1 MPSAWLVLIHQ
12 LPPEPSYLRVKV
24 GRRLARIG
32 AVQIKN
38 TVYVL
43 PATDA
48 CREDLQW
55 AIAEIREGGGEANL
69 FESKFL
75 DGVTDAEVQRRF
87 QDERNAD
94 YDALMAEVKGAGRR
108 ARGADG
114 ARFRRR
120 LSAIQAIDFF
130 SAPRGPAAAALLEKG
145 SDVPA
150 GDLRVADYRGRTW
163 VTRPGVHVD
172 RMAGAWLIKRFI
184 DPKAK
189 IQFLLPAPRGEGGA
203 TRRMRGAI
211 LTFDLPNADFTHDA
225 GRCTFEVLRDRFG
238 IADKA
243 VRALGEI
250 VHDIDLKEET
260 FGRDETAGVA
270 ALVAGIALAHRDD
283 KERLARAAQV
293 FDELYEFFKRK
304 R

>member
-1 MPSAWLVLIHQ
+1 MAAWLVLIHQ

-24 GRRLARIG
+24 ARRLQRIG

-43 PATDA
+43 PSSEQCA
-48 CREDLQW
+48 EDLQW

-69 FESKFL
+69 FESRFI
-75 DGVTDAEVQRRF
+75 DGITDADVEQRFR
-87 QDERNAD
+87 DERNGD
-94 YDALMAEVKGAGRR
+94 YDALIADAKAGVEPI
-108 ARGADG
+108 
-114 ARFRRR
+114 R
-120 LSAIQAIDFF
+120 LRKRLAAIKAIDFF
-130 SAPRGPAAAALLEKG
+130 VAPRGPAALALLDKG
-145 SDVPA
+145 SHGPSA
-150 GDLRVADYRGRTW
+150 DLRAEDYRGRTW

-172 RMAGAWLIKRFI
+172 RTASAWLIRRFI
-184 DPKAK
+184 DEKARFRFSGNG
-189 IQFLLPAPRGEGGA
+189 IAFDMQGG
-203 TRRMRGAI
+203 
-211 LTFDLPNADFTHDA
+211 DFTHDA
-225 GRCTFEVLRDRFG
+225 ERCTFEVLRDRFG

-243 VRALGEI
+243 VRAIGEI

-260 FGRDETAGVA
+260 FGREETAGVA

-283 KERLARAAQV
+283 KERIARAAQL

>member
-1 MPSAWLVLIHQ
+1 MAAWLVLIHQ

-24 GRRLARIG
+24 ARRLSRIG

-75 DGVTDAEVQRRF
+75 DGINDADVEQRF
-87 QDERNAD
+87 KDERDAD
-94 YDALMAEVKGAGRR
+94 YDALIAEIKGAGRR

-130 SAPRGPAAAALLEKG
+130 AAPRGPAAAALLEKG
-145 SDVPA
+145 SDVPSD
-150 GDLRVADYRGRTW
+150 DLRAEDFRGRTW
-163 VTRPGVHVD
+163 STRPGVHVD
-172 RMAGAWLIKRFI
+172 RMASAWLIKRFI

-189 IQFLLPAPRGEGGA
+189 ITTCAPPPAPRA
-203 TRRMRGAI
+203 
-211 LTFDLPNADFTHDA
+211 LTFDMPNGDFTHDA
-225 GRCTFEVLRDRFG
+225 ERCTFEVLRDRFG

-283 KERLARAAQV
+283 KERIARAAQA

>member
-1 MPSAWLVLIHQ
+1 MSAWLVLIHQ

-24 GRRLARIG
+24 GRRLQRIG
-32 AVQIKN
+32 AVQLKN

-43 PATDA
+43 PVTEQ
-48 CREDLQW
+48 CKEDLQW
-55 AIAEIREGGGEANL
+55 TIAEIREGGGEANL
-69 FESKFL
+69 FESRFL
-75 DGVTDAEVQRRF
+75 DGISDADVEQRF

-94 YDALMAEVKGAGRR
+94 YDALIAEIQGAGRR

-114 ARFRRR
+114 VRFRRR
-120 LSAIQAIDFF
+120 LAAIQAIDFF
-130 SAPRGPAAAALLEKG
+130 AAPRGPAAVALLEKT
-145 SDVPA
+145 DDLPT
-150 GDLRVADYRGRTW
+150 GDLHVEDYRGRTW

-172 RMAGAWLIKRFI
+172 RMASAWLIKRFI

-189 IQFLLPAPRGEGGA
+189 ITCAPRPA
-203 TRRMRGAI
+203 LRALR
-211 LTFDLPNADFTHDA
+211 FDMPNADFTHDA

-238 IADKA
+238 IAGKA

-250 VHDIDLKEET
+250 VHDIDLKEES
-260 FGRDETAGVA
+260 FGREETAGVA

-283 KERLARAAQV
+283 KERLARAAQA

>member
-1 MPSAWLVLIHQ
+1 MAAWLVLIHQ

-24 GRRLARIG
+24 ARRLQRIG

-43 PATDA
+43 PATEP
-48 CREDLQW
+48 CKEDLQW
-55 AIAEIREGGGEANL
+55 TIAEIREGGGEANL
-69 FESKFL
+69 FESRFL
-75 DGVTDAEVQRRF
+75 DGISDADVEQRF
-87 QDERNAD
+87 KDERNAD
-94 YDALMAEVKGAGRR
+94 YDALIAEIKGAGRR
-108 ARGADG
+108 GQGADG
-114 ARFRRR
+114 LR
-120 LSAIQAIDFF
+120 LRKRLAAIQAIDFF

-145 SDVPA
+145 DRVPSA
-150 GDLRVADYRGRTW
+150 DLRAEDYRGRTW

-172 RMAGAWLIKRFI
+172 RMASAWLIKRFI
-184 DPKAK
+184 DERAK
-189 IQFLLPAPRGEGGA
+189 FRFTGKGIR
-203 TRRMRGAI
+203 
-211 LTFDLPNADFTHDA
+211 FDLPHADFTHDA
-225 GRCTFEVLRDRFG
+225 DRCTFEVLRDRFG

-250 VHDIDLKEET
+250 VHDIDLKDEA

-283 KERLARAAQV
+283 QERLARAAEA
-293 FDELYEFFKRK
+293 FDELYEFFRRK

>member
-1 MPSAWLVLIHQ
+1 MTAWLVLIHQ

-24 GRRLARIG
+24 ARRLSRIG

-43 PATDA
+43 PTTDA

-75 DGVTDAEVQRRF
+75 DGVTDADVEQRF
-87 QDERNAD
+87 KDERNAD
-94 YDALMAEVKGAGRR
+94 YDALV
-108 ARGADG
+108 ADAKSG
-114 ARFRRR
+114 GDLTRLRRR
-120 LSAIQAIDFF
+120 LAAIQAIDFF
-130 SAPRGPAAAALLEKG
+130 AAPRGPAAAALLEKD
-145 SDVPA
+145 SQAPSA
-150 GDLRVADYRGRTW
+150 DLRAEDYRGRTW

-172 RMAGAWLIKRFI
+172 RMASAWLIKRFI
-184 DPKAK
+184 DEKARFRFSGK
-189 IQFLLPAPRGEGGA
+189 GIR
-203 TRRMRGAI
+203 
-211 LTFDLPNADFTHDA
+211 FDMPNADFTHDA
-225 GRCTFEVLRDRFG
+225 ARCTFEVLCDRFG
-238 IADKA
+238 ISDKA

-250 VHDIDLKEET
+250 VHDIDLKDET

-283 KERLARAAQV
+283 KERIARAAEV